1 MPWTPENALVLSVEH
16 IEPTNFGDVVINAS
30 YSYKSDIA
38 NADERVNNLTFLDE
52 MARLNFST
60 AIEFNNGTTLRGY
73 CTNCL
78 DVDDDIGFTLI
89 YPGDQ
94 GGGARI
100 KYYEGL
106 RAGIEVVH
114 QF

>member
-1 MPWTPENALVLSVEH
+1 M
-16 IEPTNFGDVVINAS
+16 INAS

-38 NADERVNNLTFLDE
+38 NGDVRVDNLSFLDE

-94 GGGARI
+94 GGGARV